1 MKQTCTSSFVS
12 DRSSDLEV
20 CTTLLLEN
28 IGFLG
33 YPQFWAGC
41 IQTILLTAHVC
52 IIVGMGS
59 KFCEQFFLL
68 MKIHVAIN
76 EKYEKQLIGTHFIY
90 LNMNESR
97 GIICQIHIFHLA
109 DDVWMSIDL
118 ISYFVEL

>member
-1 MKQTCTSSFVS
+1 M
-12 DRSSDLEV
+12 
-20 CTTLLLEN
+20 LEN

-41 IQTILLTAHVC
+41 IQTILLTPHVC

-59 KFCEQFFLL
+59 NFREQIFLL

-76 EKYEKQLIGTHFIY
+76 EKYEKQLIRTHFIY

-97 GIICQIHIFHLA
+97 GIICRIHIFHLV